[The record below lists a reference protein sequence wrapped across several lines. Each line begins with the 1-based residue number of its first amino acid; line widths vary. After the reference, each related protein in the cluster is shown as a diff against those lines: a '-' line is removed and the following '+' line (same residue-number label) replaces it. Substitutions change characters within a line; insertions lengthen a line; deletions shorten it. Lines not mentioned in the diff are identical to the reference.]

1 MLSLPLP
8 VKIFWSVAPV
18 DMRKSFDSLSALVAE
33 HLGHDPL
40 SGHLFVFTSRRRD
53 RVKLLY
59 FEKGGLAIWYKRL
72 EEGTFA
78 APKPLGNPSLVRMVC
93 SELMVEF
100 ISPIS
105 SGSSPARAFTRMVS
119 NCRER
124 NTACSASNSFW

>member
-8 VKIFWSVAPV
+8 VKVFWSVAPT
-18 DMRKSFDSLSALVAE
+18 DMRKSFDSLSAIVAE
-33 HLGHDPL
+33 QLGYDPL

-78 APKPLGNPSLVRMVC
+78 APKPSGNGKSVQLSAEELSLLLAGVDLASVRRRKRY
-93 SELMVEF
+93 EQ
-100 ISPIS
+100 
-105 SGSSPARAFTRMVS
+105 A
-119 NCRER
+119 
-124 NTACSASNSFW
+124 SA

>member
-8 VKIFWSVAPV
+8 VKIFWSVSHV

-78 APKPLGNPSLVRMVC
+78 APRPSDNGKSVQL
-93 SELMVEF
+93 SAEELSLLLAGVDLT
-100 ISPIS
+100 SVK
-105 SGSSPARAFTRMVS
+105 RRK
-119 NCRER
+119 RYER
-124 NTACSASNSFW
+124 VPV

>member
-8 VKIFWSVAPV
+8 VKIFWSAAPT

-33 HLGHDPL
+33 QLGQDPL

-72 EEGTFA
+72 EEGTFS
-78 APKPLGNPSLVRMVC
+78 APKPAPGGKSVQLSADDLALLLSGVDLASVRRRKRY
-93 SELMVEF
+93 E
-100 ISPIS
+100 
-105 SGSSPARAFTRMVS
+105 RA
-119 NCRER
+119 
-124 NTACSASNSFW
+124 SA

>member
-8 VKIFWSVAPV
+8 VKIFWSVAPT

-33 HLGHDPL
+33 HLGQDPL

-59 FEKGGLAIWYKRL
+59 FERGGLAIWYKRL

-78 APKPLGNPSLVRMVC
+78 APRPSGNGKSVQLSAEELSLLLSGVDLA
-93 SELMVEF
+93 S
-100 ISPIS
+100 ISRRKRYERV
-105 SGSSPARAFTRMVS
+105 PA
-119 NCRER
+119 
-124 NTACSASNSFW
+124 

>member
-8 VKIFWSVAPV
+8 VKIFWSVAPT

-33 HLGHDPL
+33 HLGQDPL

-72 EEGTFA
+72 EKGTFA
-78 APKPLGNPSLVRMVC
+78 APQPSGNGKSVQLSAEDLSLLLAGVDLASVKRRKRYERV
-93 SELMVEF
+93 
-100 ISPIS
+100 
-105 SGSSPARAFTRMVS
+105 PA
-119 NCRER
+119 
-124 NTACSASNSFW
+124 

>member
-8 VKIFWSVAPV
+8 VKIFWSVAPT
-18 DMRKSFDSLSALVAE
+18 DMRKSFDSLSALVADQ
-33 HLGHDPL
+33 LGHDPL

-78 APKPLGNPSLVRMVC
+78 APKPSSNGKSVKLSAEELSLLLAGVDLASVQRRKRF
-93 SELMVEF
+93 E
-100 ISPIS
+100 
-105 SGSSPARAFTRMVS
+105 PA
-119 NCRER
+119 
-124 NTACSASNSFW
+124 TA